1 MRPKL
6 GFIVEGHCEYD
17 CIPSIVS
24 KIEGH
29 FNYPIV
35 NAQSIGNV
43 IKHTGKLLLDI
54 IKTYSPEKI
63 IISLD
68 YRDALRQGIVNDCIE
83 LKEMVSAKAKE
94 FIESQVNG
102 TLTLPNEIVVV
113 IADKTYDSWIC
124 ADYENLKTNELFEAS
139 KISETYHN
147 VDEEIDNP
155 CTWLQSKLKN
165 KIDLKSR
172 AYRKKV
178 VKTLRPDIAIQKSR
192 SFRKFHKEVCN
203 INAA

>member
-1 MRPKL
+1 MRPRL

-17 CIPSIVS
+17 SIPSIVS

-29 FNYPIV
+29 FNYPMV
-35 NAQSIGNV
+35 NAQSIGNI
-43 IKHTGKLLLDI
+43 IKHTDKLLLDI
-54 IKTYSPEKI
+54 VKTYSPEKI

-68 YRDALRQGIVNDCIE
+68 YRDALRQGIVDNCIK
-83 LKEMVSAKAKE
+83 LKEIVTTNAKD

-124 ADYENLKTNELFEAS
+124 ADYENLKTNELFDAS
-139 KISETYHN
+139 KITEEYTN
-147 VDEEIDNP
+147 VDEEIESP
-155 CTWLQSKLKN
+155 CTWLQSKLKQ
-165 KIDLKSR
+165 KVDLKSR

-178 VKTLRPDIAIQKSR
+178 VKTLRPDVAVQKSR

-203 INAA
+203 LNAA

>member
-1 MRPKL
+1 MRPRL

-17 CIPSIVS
+17 SIPSIVA

-29 FNYPIV
+29 FNYPMV
-35 NAQSIGNV
+35 NAQSIGNI
-43 IKHTGKLLLDI
+43 IKHTDKLLLDI

-68 YRDALRQGIVNDCIE
+68 YRDALRQGIVDNCVA
-83 LKEMVSAKAKE
+83 LKEIVATKTKE
-94 FIESQVNG
+94 FIDSQLNG
-102 TLTLPNEIVVV
+102 TLTLPEEIVVV

-124 ADYENLKTNELFEAS
+124 ADYENLKTNELFDAS
-139 KISETYHN
+139 KITEDYNN

-155 CTWLQSKLKN
+155 CTWLQSKLKQ

-178 VKTLRPDIAIQKSR
+178 VKTLRPDVAAQKSR

-203 INAA
+203 LNAA

>member
-1 MRPKL
+1 MRPRL

-17 CIPSIVS
+17 SIPSIVS

-29 FNYPIV
+29 FNYPII
-35 NAQSIGNV
+35 NAQSIGN
-43 IKHTGKLLLDI
+43 IIRHTNKLLLDI

-68 YRDALRQGIVNDCIE
+68 YKDALRQGIVKSCIE
-83 LKEMVSAKAKE
+83 LKDIVKNNAQE
-94 FIESQVNG
+94 FIASQSNG
-102 TLTLPNEIVVV
+102 TLILPNEIVVV

-124 ADYENLKTNELFEAS
+124 ADYENLKQNDLFDAT
-139 KISETYHN
+139 KITENFSN

-155 CTWLQSKLKN
+155 CTWLESKLKS
-165 KIDLKSR
+165 KVDLKSR

-178 VKTLRPDIAIQKSR
+178 VKTLRPEFAIQKSR
-192 SFRKFHKEVCN
+192 SFRKFHKEICN
-203 INAA
+203 LNAA